1 MPHYWSF
8 KKQSYRPRYYG
19 NRFQDVPDLK
29 PGDNAVSFVTK
40 YFNVTNSTS
49 DFDSTV
55 SRTSSPVQVTSYQS
69 REEEAQDASTSR
81 VNDPPGLLKD
91 VQLKT
96 ANDPSKNASRSE
108 MCENPEFSD
117 MESDYE
123 QHYTI
128 AKLIEESFI
137 ENNDLLSNSKKCV
150 EKLYSSNTSVLQEPP
165 SPTSKI
171 HAKKCLSFRD
181 VAAVARKSEN
191 TDMALRR
198 LSHNVEQEA
207 LNLNNENPKPT
218 DTTSDMRPK
227 ATFVTVEERGSSL
240 SGWVSPFKKTTVMS
254 SSTPVQAKRTPTPII
269 QEKTNLIKSTSL
281 PQMKSEKRSSAGRPK
296 ATFVTVEERGS
307 SLSGWVS
314 PFKKTTVMSSSTP
327 VQAKR
332 TPTPM
337 FQEKTNLIKSTSLPQ
352 KKSENNKSSA
362 ERTVNS
368 ERMSYDPNS
377 WRIRFLDPFLKSSAF
392 GYVGNRSPVVSEPP
406 PISFTAITDE
416 EFDLEGVSSKNKSCH
431 LTLPVKA
438 KPTQHGYVNTGEKTT
453 LQMTNSKSEQKKC
466 SEKKETRSSKIAV
479 TESMQAVAPSGTGE
493 GVEPGT
499 ETKDVE
505 TQEVLEQIEKP
516 MASSQDADIP
526 HNVEEEEDGFQ
537 EMLPVENPDGN
548 DSQHAEKTRSP
559 ILQKQTE
566 HSLRRKGNKTI
577 VSVFK
582 DLDTKC
588 NILSRKGKG
597 KAKSTKPAKKT
608 KKSKSSEKKLEHQVR
623 EKKTKNNVVKK
634 KHLYSRSQNGR
645 LKIDDRD
652 KQAAETE
659 EDLLPRKRKAKIKHI
674 STPCHAEHSNEESV
688 FQSGPVIRRRALRST
703 VAIKPV
709 ACDLDSLESEDQEKH
724 GSFEVDNDAAFF
736 SSESVDQEKHESF
749 EVDNDAAIFCSEKH
763 KELFARYSIVFD
775 PETQSDVLVDCV
787 SQGEKSEF
795 FGGDACTSWNSF
807 NNHLFNTGKL
817 IIAPKK
823 FTTMRISMSVMIFY
837 IEQGQVRLNLHKSE
851 WILKAGDFFFV
862 PPANR
867 SKITNLQDKEAVL
880 IFNKLNVFS

>member
-1 MPHYWSF
+1 MAHYWSF
-8 KKQSYRPRYYG
+8 KKQSYRPRYCG

-29 PGDNAVSFVTK
+29 PGDAAVSFVTK
-40 YFNVTNSTS
+40 YFNVTTSTS
-49 DFDSTV
+49 DVDSTV
-55 SRTSSPVQVTSYQS
+55 NRTSSPVQVTSHQS
-69 REEEAQDASTSR
+69 REEEAQDAPTSC
-81 VNDPPGLLKD
+81 VNDPPGQLKD
-91 VQLKT
+91 VQLKKT
-96 ANDPSKNASRSE
+96 ANDPSKNTSRSE

-117 MESDYE
+117 EESDFG
-123 QHYTI
+123 QHDTI

-137 ENNDLLSNSKKCV
+137 ENNDLLGNSKKCV
-150 EKLYSSNTSVLQEPP
+150 EKLYTSNTSVLQEPP

-181 VAAVARKSEN
+181 VTAVARKSEN

-198 LSHNVEQEA
+198 LLHNTEQET

-218 DTTSDMRPK
+218 NTTSDMRPK
-227 ATFVTVEERGSSL
+227 ATFVTGQERGSRL
-240 SGWVSPFKKTTVMS
+240 SGWFSPFKKTTV
-254 SSTPVQAKRTPTPII
+254 
-269 QEKTNLIKSTSL
+269 L
-281 PQMKSEKRSSAGRPK
+281 
-296 ATFVTVEERGS
+296 
-307 SLSGWVS
+307 
-314 PFKKTTVMSSSTP
+314 SSSTP

-362 ERTVNS
+362 GTTVNS
-368 ERMSYDPNS
+368 ERMSNDPNS
-377 WRIRFLDPFLKSSAF
+377 RRIGFLDAFLKSSAF
-392 GYVGNRSPVVSEPP
+392 GYVGNRSPAVSEPP

-416 EFDLEGVSSKNKSCH
+416 EFDLEGMSSKNKSFH

-453 LQMTNSKSEQKKC
+453 LQITNSKSKQKKR
-466 SEKKETRSSKIAV
+466 SEKKETRSPKEAV
-479 TESMQAVAPSGTGE
+479 TQSVQEVAPSGTGE

-499 ETKDVE
+499 ETKDAE
-505 TQEVLEQIEKP
+505 TQQVLEQIEKP

-537 EMLPVENPDGN
+537 DMLPVENPDGN

-559 ILQKQTE
+559 MLQKQTE
-566 HSLRRKGNKTI
+566 HSLRRKGNKRI

-582 DLDTKC
+582 DLDTTF

-597 KAKSTKPAKKT
+597 KAKSTKPAKKA
-608 KKSKSSEKKLEHQVR
+608 KKSKSSGKKLEHQVR
-623 EKKTKNNVVKK
+623 KKKTKNNVVKN
-634 KHLYSRSQNGR
+634 KHLYSQSQNGR

-688 FQSGPVIRRRALRST
+688 FQSGPVIRQRALRST
-703 VAIKPV
+703 AAIKPV
-709 ACDLDSLESEDQEKH
+709 ACDLDSLESVDQEKH
-724 GSFEVDNDAAFF
+724 GSFEVDNDAAT
-736 SSESVDQEKHESF
+736 
-749 EVDNDAAIFCSEKH
+749 FCSEKH
-763 KELFARYSIVFD
+763 KELLARCSIVFD
-775 PETQSDVLVDCV
+775 PETRSDVLVDCV

-807 NNHLFNTGKL
+807 NNRLFNTGKL

-880 IFNKLNVFS
+880 IFNRLNAFSKFTEG